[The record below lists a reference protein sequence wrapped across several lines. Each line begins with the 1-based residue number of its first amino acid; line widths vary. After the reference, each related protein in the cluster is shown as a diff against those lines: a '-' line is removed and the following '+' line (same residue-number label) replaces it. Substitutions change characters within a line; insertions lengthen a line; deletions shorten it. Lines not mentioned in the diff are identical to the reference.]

1 MSGYGLRFTLPQNMG
16 AVSTATICS
25 QVALRNAENT
35 VYYGISTFN
44 TAHSNAPYQFKSD
57 WERMQFKLGQA
68 NIIGGRN
75 IQNQ

>member
-1 MSGYGLRFTLPQNMG
+1 MNNPNYSLRGTLGGM
-16 AVSTATICS
+16 STATICS

-35 VYYGISTFN
+35 IYYNISTFN
-44 TAHSNAPYQFKSD
+44 IAHSNAPYKFKSD

-75 IQNQ
+75 IQDS